1 MRKFFPLN
9 YELSNIEWKLYP
21 KQLKKEFNRFHNDSV
36 LESSIL
42 IKQLK
47 KYNDFELAIKT
58 TAYQIITLEFTR
70 YFIKELHRIK
80 TALANHKIDDHPD
93 KFGRYIYTNYSG
105 LLKLHNPENT
115 IKPRRIK
122 FNAPRFMLKYKK
134 LTLSQI
140 NYDLQTQFVTP
151 LRKTFEE
158 DYQSE
163 ILPHPYVH
171 IISNKPPAYRQIT
184 NPGNP
189 KLQWNNQVNVL
200 VTIFYE
206 LANTKFF
213 DGEPY
218 LNATPN
224 QITDFIFN
232 NFTDKTG
239 NDYSKDTIRT
249 ILKPSRVD
257 KRAPEHK
264 KYKFPF

>member
-1 MRKFFPLN
+1 MG
-9 YELSNIEWKLYP
+9 YELSNIEWKLNP
-21 KQLKKEFNRFHNDSV
+21 EQLNNKFLLFHDRQVLKRKLWKNPASSNNDIERV
-36 LESSIL
+36 
-42 IKQLK
+42 
-47 KYNDFELAIKT
+47 IKT
-58 TAYQIITLEFTR
+58 TAYQIITLEFTH

-158 DYQSE
+158 DYQSD

-171 IISNKPPAYRQIT
+171 TISNKPPAYRQIT
-184 NPGNP
+184 NPENP

>member
-1 MRKFFPLN
+1 MG
-9 YELSNIEWKLYP
+9 YELSNIEWKLNP
-21 KQLKKEFNRFHNDSV
+21 EQLNKKFLLFYDRQV
-36 LESSIL
+36 LKRKLWKNPASSNKDI
-42 IKQLK
+42 
-47 KYNDFELAIKT
+47 ELAIKT
-58 TAYQIITLEFTR
+58 TAYQIITIEFMR

-93 KFGRYIYTNYSG
+93 KFGRYIYTNYTG

-171 IISNKPPAYRQIT
+171 TICDKPPAYRQIT
-184 NPGNP
+184 NPGKP
-189 KLQWNNQVNVL
+189 KLLWNGQINEL
-200 VTIFYE
+200 VTFYYD
-206 LANTKFF
+206 LVNTWKQ

-218 LNATPN
+218 LNATPHE
-224 QITDFIFN
+224 IADHIFN
-232 NFTDKTG
+232 IYTDKNG
-239 NDYSKDTIRT
+239 NDINKDTILT
-249 ILKPSRVD
+249 ILRPGKPD

-264 KYKFPF
+264 KIKIKF